1 MNTLFS
7 DLRVGLRLL
16 WRDRA
21 FAITAG
27 LTLAVCIGANTAL
40 FSVVRGVLL
49 KPLWMPEADRVV
61 MAGNM
66 YPGAGVYEP
75 LGAAVPDYFDRLREV
90 TVFSEQALFRQDN
103 RSIDKDGSP
112 LRVEGLS
119 VTPSFFRVAGV
130 TPRLGRTFTDQEGEI
145 GSEFEVVISD
155 GFWRTQLGGD
165 PSAVGRD
172 IRLDGRAYTV
182 IGVMP
187 PQFRPTDDE
196 KALWTPMTFTAEEK
210 SDNSRHSNNA
220 AYIAR
225 LKPGATVE
233 QAQAQIDALNAANLD
248 RFPQFKEVIVN
259 ARFRTVVNRLQDQM
273 VKDVRPTLY
282 LMWGGALFVLL
293 IGCVNVT
300 NLALVR
306 SRARLK
312 ELATRLALGGGTVR
326 IARQLAIEHLLLALG
341 SAVVGIAIGYVA
353 LRAMDVVSLQAL
365 PRSQDIFLDTV
376 VVLYTLAAAAAIGL
390 VLGLIPMAAML
401 SANVL
406 SVLREEGRTATTGR
420 GAQSLRRGLVIAQV
434 GCAFVLLIGAGL
446 LFASFRRVL
455 AVDPGFTTER
465 VLTGAVVLPDS
476 RYKEPDTQR
485 RFIDDALRRV
495 QALPGVTAAGV
506 TDTIPL
512 GNRASA
518 SAILA
523 EGYKAQP
530 GESFLAPAEVRVS
543 SGYFEA
549 IGVKLVAGRF
559 FTDRDTATSTRVI
572 IVDDRLARRFWPN
585 QDPIGRRMYKPDD
598 DAKDLTAVTDKTV
611 FFTVVGVVAEMK
623 LRNLTD
629 GDNLVGAYFF
639 PLTQEPQNDLT
650 FVLKA
655 AADPGT
661 LSGALRR
668 EVAAVDSQLPVFE
681 MQPMSY
687 WTDRSLAKRRSP
699 ALLSIAFGFVA
710 LFLSAIGIYGVLAY
724 LVTQR
729 TKEIGIRVALGSTAW
744 AVFQLVLREGL
755 LLVAAGLA
763 AGGIGSYLLRR
774 TLESQLF
781 GVRSSNPVVLVL
793 VSVVLAAVALV
804 ACALPARRA
813 TKIDPLVALTE

>member
-1 MNTLFS
+1 M
-7 DLRVGLRLL
+7 
-16 WRDRA
+16 
-21 FAITAG
+21 
-27 LTLAVCIGANTAL
+27 
-40 FSVVRGVLL
+40 
-49 KPLWMPEADRVV
+49 
-61 MAGNM
+61 
-66 YPGAGVYEP
+66 
-75 LGAAVPDYFDRLREV
+75 
-90 TVFSEQALFRQDN
+90 
-103 RSIDKDGSP
+103 
-112 LRVEGLS
+112 
-119 VTPSFFRVAGV
+119 TPSFFRVAGV
-130 TPRLGRTFTDQEGEI
+130 KPQLGRTFTDQEGEI
-145 GSEFEVVISD
+145 GNEFEAVVSD
-155 GFWRTQLGGD
+155 GFWRTQFGGD

-172 IRLDGRAYTV
+172 LRLDGRAHTV

-187 PQFRPTDDE
+187 PQFRPTDDDN
-196 KALWTPMTFTAEEK
+196 ALWTPMAFTAEEK

-273 VKDVRPTLY
+273 VKDVKPTLY

-326 IARQLAIEHLLLALG
+326 IARQLAIEHLLLAFG
-341 SAVVGIAIGYVA
+341 SAVAGLAIGYVA

-365 PRSQDIFLDTV
+365 PRSHDIALDSV
-376 VVLYTLAAAAAIGL
+376 VVLYTLAAATAIGL
-390 VLGLIPMAAML
+390 VLGLIPVAAML

-406 SVLREEGRTATTGR
+406 GVLREEGRTATTGR
-420 GAQSLRRGLVIAQV
+420 GAQSLRRGLVVAQV
-434 GCAFVLLIGAGL
+434 ACAFVLLIGAGL

-455 AVDPGFTTER
+455 AIDPGFTTER
-465 VLTGAVVLPDS
+465 VITGAVVLPQS
-476 RYKEPDTQR
+476 RYKQPDAQR

-530 GESFLAPAEVRVS
+530 GESFLAPADVRVS
-543 SGYFEA
+543 NGYFEA
-549 IGVKLVAGRF
+549 MGVKLVAGRF

-598 DAKDLTAVTDKTV
+598 EAKDLAAVTDKTV

-629 GDNLVGAYFF
+629 GDNLVGAYFL
-639 PLTQEPQNDLT
+639 PLAQEPQNDLT

-681 MQPMSY
+681 MRPMSY

-781 GVRSSNPVVLVL
+781 GVTSSNPVVLLL

>member
-90 TVFSEQALFRQDN
+90 TVFSEQALLRQDN

-130 TPRLGRTFTDQEGEI
+130 TPQLGRTFTDQEGEI

-365 PRSQDIFLDTV
+365 PRSQDIALDTV
-376 VVLYTLAAAAAIGL
+376 VVLYTLAATAAIGL
-390 VLGLIPMAAML
+390 VLGLIPVAAML

-598 DAKDLTAVTDKTV
+598 NAKDLTAVTDKTV

>member
-90 TVFSEQALFRQDN
+90 TVFSEQALLRQDN

-130 TPRLGRTFTDQEGEI
+130 TPQLGRTFTDQEGEI

-365 PRSQDIFLDTV
+365 PRSQDIALDTV
-376 VVLYTLAAAAAIGL
+376 VVLYTLAATAAIGL
-390 VLGLIPMAAML
+390 VLGLIPVAAML

-629 GDNLVGAYFF
+629 GDNLVGACFF

-781 GVRSSNPVVLVL
+781 GVTSSNPVVLVL

>member
-130 TPRLGRTFTDQEGEI
+130 TPQLGRTFTDQEGEI

-233 QAQAQIDALNAANLD
+233 QAQAQIDALNTANLD

-365 PRSQDIFLDTV
+365 PRSHDIALDSV
-376 VVLYTLAAAAAIGL
+376 VVLYTLAAATAIGL
-390 VLGLIPMAAML
+390 VLGLIPVAAML

-406 SVLREEGRTATTGR
+406 GVLREEGRTATTGR

-434 GCAFVLLIGAGL
+434 ACAFVLLIGAGL

-455 AVDPGFTTER
+455 AIDPGFTTER
-465 VLTGAVVLPDS
+465 VITGAVVLPQS
-476 RYKEPDTQR
+476 RYKQPDAQR

-495 QALPGVTAAGV
+495 RALPGVTAAGV

-598 DAKDLTAVTDKTV
+598 NAKDLTAVTDKTV

-781 GVRSSNPVVLVL
+781 GLTSSNPVVLVL

>member
-90 TVFSEQALFRQDN
+90 TVFSEQALLRQDN

-130 TPRLGRTFTDQEGEI
+130 TPQLGRTFTDQEGEI

-365 PRSQDIFLDTV
+365 PRSQDIALDTV
-376 VVLYTLAAAAAIGL
+376 VVLYTLAATAAIGL
-390 VLGLIPMAAML
+390 VLGLIPVAAML

-455 AVDPGFTTER
+455 AIDPGFTTER

-476 RYKEPDTQR
+476 RYKEPDTRR

-598 DAKDLTAVTDKTV
+598 DAKDLTTVTDKTV

>member
-90 TVFSEQALFRQDN
+90 TVFSEQALLRQDN

-130 TPRLGRTFTDQEGEI
+130 TPQLGRTFTDQEGEI

-196 KALWTPMTFTAEEK
+196 KALWTPMTFAAEEK

-365 PRSQDIFLDTV
+365 PRSQDIALDTV
-376 VVLYTLAAAAAIGL
+376 VVLYTLAATAAIGL
-390 VLGLIPMAAML
+390 VLGLIPVAAML

>member
-90 TVFSEQALFRQDN
+90 TAFSEQALLRQDN

-130 TPRLGRTFTDQEGEI
+130 TPQLGRTFTDQEGEI

-182 IGVMP
+182 IGVMS

-341 SAVVGIAIGYVA
+341 SAVAGLAIGYVA

-365 PRSQDIFLDTV
+365 PRSQDIALDTV

-390 VLGLIPMAAML
+390 VLGLIPVAAML

>member
-90 TVFSEQALFRQDN
+90 TVFSEQALLRQDN

-130 TPRLGRTFTDQEGEI
+130 TPQLGRTFTDQEGEI

-365 PRSQDIFLDTV
+365 PRSQDIALDTV
-376 VVLYTLAAAAAIGL
+376 VVLYTLAATAAIGL
-390 VLGLIPMAAML
+390 VLGLIPVAAML

-434 GCAFVLLIGAGL
+434 ACAFVLLIGAGL

-455 AVDPGFTTER
+455 AIDPGFTTER

-598 DAKDLTAVTDKTV
+598 DAKDLTTVTDKTV

>member
-90 TVFSEQALFRQDN
+90 TVFSEQALLRQDN

-130 TPRLGRTFTDQEGEI
+130 TPQLGRTFTDQEGEI

-365 PRSQDIFLDTV
+365 PRSQDIALDTV
-376 VVLYTLAAAAAIGL
+376 VVLYTLAATAAIGL
-390 VLGLIPMAAML
+390 VLGLIPVAAML

-781 GVRSSNPVVLVL
+781 GVTSSNPVVLVL

>member
-7 DLRVGLRLL
+7 DLRVSLRLL

-90 TVFSEQALFRQDN
+90 TVFSEQALLRHDN

-130 TPRLGRTFTDQEGEI
+130 TPQLGRTFTDQEGEI

-225 LKPGATVE
+225 LKPGASVE

-365 PRSQDIFLDTV
+365 PRSQDIALDTV
-376 VVLYTLAAAAAIGL
+376 VVLYTLAATAAIGL
-390 VLGLIPMAAML
+390 VLGLIPVAAML

-781 GVRSSNPVVLVL
+781 GVRSSNPVVLVM

>member
-130 TPRLGRTFTDQEGEI
+130 TPQLGRTFTDQEGEI

-225 LKPGATVE
+225 LKPGVTVE

-476 RYKEPDTQR
+476 RYKEPDTRR

-598 DAKDLTAVTDKTV
+598 NAKDLTAVTDKTV

>member
-90 TVFSEQALFRQDN
+90 TVFSEQALLRQDN

-130 TPRLGRTFTDQEGEI
+130 TPQLGRTFTDQEGEI

-233 QAQAQIDALNAANLD
+233 QAQAQIDALNTANLD

-365 PRSQDIFLDTV
+365 PRSQDIALDTV
-376 VVLYTLAAAAAIGL
+376 VVLYTLAATAAIGL
-390 VLGLIPMAAML
+390 VLGLIPVAAML

-455 AVDPGFTTER
+455 AIDPGFTTER

-543 SGYFEA
+543 NGYFEA
-549 IGVKLVAGRF
+549 MGVKLVAGRF

>member
-90 TVFSEQALFRQDN
+90 TVFSEQALLRQDN

-130 TPRLGRTFTDQEGEI
+130 TPQLGRTFTDQEGEI

-365 PRSQDIFLDTV
+365 PRSQDIALDTV
-376 VVLYTLAAAAAIGL
+376 VVLYTLAATAAIGL
-390 VLGLIPMAAML
+390 VLGLIPVAAML

-455 AVDPGFTTER
+455 AIDPGFTTER

-549 IGVKLVAGRF
+549 IGVKRVAGRF

-781 GVRSSNPVVLVL
+781 GVTSSNPVVLVL

>member
-90 TVFSEQALFRQDN
+90 TVFSEQALFRQDD

-119 VTPSFFRVAGV
+119 VTPSFFRVTGV
-130 TPRLGRTFTDQEGEI
+130 TPQLGRTFTDQEGEI

-293 IGCVNVT
+293 IGCVNVA

-365 PRSQDIFLDTV
+365 PRSQDIALDTV

-476 RYKEPDTQR
+476 RYKEPDTRR

-543 SGYFEA
+543 NGYFEA
-549 IGVKLVAGRF
+549 MGVKLVAGRF

-763 AGGIGSYLLRR
+763 VGGIGSYLLRR

-781 GVRSSNPVVLVL
+781 GVTSSNPVVLVM

>member
-90 TVFSEQALFRQDN
+90 TVFSEQALLRQDN

-130 TPRLGRTFTDQEGEI
+130 TPQLGRTFTDQEGEI

-365 PRSQDIFLDTV
+365 PRSQDIALDTV

-390 VLGLIPMAAML
+390 VLGLIPVAAML

>member
-90 TVFSEQALFRQDN
+90 TAFSEQALLRQDN

-130 TPRLGRTFTDQEGEI
+130 TPQLGRTFTDQEGEI

-182 IGVMP
+182 IGVMS

-341 SAVVGIAIGYVA
+341 SAVAGLAIGYVA

-365 PRSQDIFLDTV
+365 PRSQDIALDTV

-390 VLGLIPMAAML
+390 VLGLIPVAAML

-559 FTDRDTATSTRVI
+559 FTDRDTATSTRVV

>member
-1 MNTLFS
+1 MNTLFG

-16 WRDRA
+16 SRDRA
-21 FAITAG
+21 FTATAG

-90 TVFSEQALFRQDN
+90 TVFSDQALFRQDN
-103 RSIDKDGSP
+103 RSIDKEGSP

-119 VTPSFFRVAGV
+119 VTPSFFRVAAV
-130 TPRLGRTFTDQEGEI
+130 KPQLGRTFTDREGEI
-145 GSEFEVVISD
+145 GNEFEVVVSD
-155 GFWRTQLGGD
+155 GFWRTQLGAD

-172 IRLDGRAYTV
+172 LRLDGRAYTV
-182 IGVMP
+182 VGVMP

-220 AYIAR
+220 VYIAR

-248 RFPQFKEVIVN
+248 RFPQFREVIVN
-259 ARFRTVVNRLQDQM
+259 ARFRTVVNRLQDQI

-293 IGCVNVT
+293 IGCVNVA

-326 IARQLAIEHLLLALG
+326 IARQLAIEHLLLAFG
-341 SAVVGIAIGYVA
+341 SAVAGIAIGYIA
-353 LRAMDVVSLQAL
+353 LRAMDVATLEAL
-365 PRSQDIFLDTV
+365 PRSRDIALDVV

-390 VLGLIPMAAML
+390 VLGWIPVAALL
-401 SANVL
+401 SPNVL
-406 SVLREEGRTATTGR
+406 GVLREEGRTATTGR

-434 GCAFVLLIGAGL
+434 ACAFVLLIGAGL
-446 LFASFRRVL
+446 LFASFRRAL

-476 RYKEPDTQR
+476 RYKEPDAQR
-485 RFIDDALRRV
+485 RFIDAALRRV

-506 TDTIPL
+506 TDSIPL

-543 SGYFEA
+543 NGYFEA
-549 IGVKLVAGRF
+549 MGVKLLAGRF
-559 FTDRDTATSTRVI
+559 FTDRDTATSPRVI
-572 IVDDRLARRFWPN
+572 VVDDRLARRFWPN
-585 QDPIGRRMYKPDD
+585 QDPIGRRMYKPNDD
-598 DAKDLTAVTDKTV
+598 SKDLTAVTDKTV

-629 GDNLVGAYFF
+629 GDNLIGAYFF
-639 PLTQEPQNDLT
+639 PLAQEPQNDLT

-668 EVAAVDSQLPVFE
+668 EIAAVDSQLPVFE

-729 TKEIGIRVALGSTAW
+729 RKEIAIRVALGSTAS
-744 AVFQLVLREGL
+744 AVFQLVLREGV
-755 LLVAAGLA
+755 LLVAVGLV

-781 GVRSSNPVVLVL
+781 GVTSANPGVLLL
-793 VSVVLAAVALV
+793 VSAVLAAVALG

>member
-90 TVFSEQALFRQDN
+90 TVFSEQALLRQDN

-130 TPRLGRTFTDQEGEI
+130 TPQLGRTFTDQEGEI

-365 PRSQDIFLDTV
+365 PRSQDIALDTV
-376 VVLYTLAAAAAIGL
+376 VVLYTLAATAAIGL

-455 AVDPGFTTER
+455 AIDPGFTTER

-598 DAKDLTAVTDKTV
+598 DAKDLTTVTDKTV

>member
-90 TVFSEQALFRQDN
+90 TVFSEQALLRQDN

-130 TPRLGRTFTDQEGEI
+130 TPQLGRTFTDQEGEI

-365 PRSQDIFLDTV
+365 PRSQDIALDTV
-376 VVLYTLAAAAAIGL
+376 VVLYTLAATAAIGL
-390 VLGLIPMAAML
+390 VLGLIPVAAML

-549 IGVKLVAGRF
+549 IGVKRVAGRF